1 MVITEIAPNHLEGSI
16 LVQPN
21 QSMNWRETK
30 WFLLATAVILGGIA
44 AAFAY
49 QGFWMIL
56 PFAGI
61 ELAALAYCS
70 LRVIKA
76 SRRCQLI
83 TFTQDEVIV
92 EKGQRRCG
100 TGGGPES
107 RFAIPRCWARI
118 ELEKRIGWYP
128 LAVNITASGK
138 RVEVGEF
145 LAEEEKQDLAKQIRG
160 LLA

>member
-44 AAFAY
+44 AAFAF

-92 EKGQRRCG
+92 E
-100 TGGGPES
+100 
-107 RFAIPRCWARI
+107 
-118 ELEKRIGWYP
+118 IGR
-128 LAVNITASGK
+128 AHV
-138 RVEVGEF
+138 
-145 LAEEEKQDLAKQIRG
+145 
-160 LLA
+160 